1 VIMPSSAPYLILLQ
15 VIFVLSWSSG
25 FIGARL
31 GTEEAG
37 AINLLF
43 WRFLLVSICLLPFV
57 VHRLRTLSWAQVRYN
72 TVIGFLAQFAYL
84 VSVYIAI
91 RSGLPAGIAAI
102 ICALQPLITASM
114 SNRGQHERSGR
125 QEWVGL
131 GVGFAGV
138 SVVIFGEYN
147 LSTTR
152 LDLWLYALP
161 LIAAITLSIATLYQR
176 RQSVMATEHSKD
188 GLLMPLFLQ
197 STATLVLLTATGL
210 PLGLIEVPASTQV
223 WAAVAWLTLFS
234 TFIAYLS
241 LWILLTKL
249 SATRVS
255 ALVYLEPPVTLL
267 WAALMFGDA
276 IHWTTYVG
284 IAVVATGLAI
294 TRNPRRSGQEA
305 GVEHGG
311 TP

>member
-1 VIMPSSAPYLILLQ
+1 MPSSAPYLILLQ
-15 VIFVLSWSSG
+15 IIFVLSWSSG

-152 LDLWLYALP
+152 LDLWQYALP
-161 LIAAITLSIATLYQR
+161 LVAAITLSIATLYQR

>member
-1 VIMPSSAPYLILLQ
+1 MPSSAPYLILLQ

-31 GTEEAG
+31 GTEDAG

-57 VHRLRTLSWAQVRYN
+57 VRRLQALTWAQIRYN
-72 TVIGFLAQFAYL
+72 AVIGFLAQFAYL

-91 RSGLPAGIAAI
+91 RGGLPAGIAAI

-114 SNRGQHERSGR
+114 NNNQHERSGR
-125 QEWVGL
+125 QEWLGL

-138 SVVIFGEYN
+138 SMIIFAEYS
-147 LSTTR
+147 LSASQ
-152 LDLWLYALP
+152 LSLWLYALP

-176 RQSVMATEHSKD
+176 RQSIMATDHSKD

-197 STATLVLLTATGL
+197 STATLLLLTATGL

-267 WAALMFGDA
+267 WAALMFGDV

-284 IAVVATGLAI
+284 IAVVAAGIAI
-294 TRNPRRSGQEA
+294 TRHPGRSP
-305 GVEHGG
+305 
-311 TP
+311 TPANALSDTGDR

>member
-1 VIMPSSAPYLILLQ
+1 MPSSAPYLILLQ
-15 VIFVLSWSSG
+15 IIFVLSWSSG

>member
-1 VIMPSSAPYLILLQ
+1 MPSSAPYLILLQ

-114 SNRGQHERSGR
+114 SNRGQQERSGR

-138 SVVIFGEYN
+138 SVVIFGECN

>member
-1 VIMPSSAPYLILLQ
+1 MPSSAPYLILLQ

-57 VHRLRTLSWAQVRYN
+57 VHRLRALSWAQVRYN

-114 SNRGQHERSGR
+114 SNRGQQERSGR

>member
-1 VIMPSSAPYLILLQ
+1 MPSSAPYLILLQ

-114 SNRGQHERSGR
+114 SNRGQQERSGR

-311 TP
+311 PP

>member
-1 VIMPSSAPYLILLQ
+1 
-15 VIFVLSWSSG
+15 
-25 FIGARL
+25 
-31 GTEEAG
+31 
-37 AINLLF
+37 
-43 WRFLLVSICLLPFV
+43 
-57 VHRLRTLSWAQVRYN
+57 
-72 TVIGFLAQFAYL
+72 
-84 VSVYIAI
+84 
-91 RSGLPAGIAAI
+91 
-102 ICALQPLITASM
+102 M
-114 SNRGQHERSGR
+114 SNRDQHERSGR

-176 RQSVMATEHSKD
+176 RQSVMATDHSKD

-267 WAALMFGDA
+267 WAA
-276 IHWTTYVG
+276 
-284 IAVVATGLAI
+284 
-294 TRNPRRSGQEA
+294 
-305 GVEHGG
+305 
-311 TP
+311 

>member
-1 VIMPSSAPYLILLQ
+1 MPSSAPYLILLQ
-15 VIFVLSWSSG
+15 IIFVLSWSSG

-176 RQSVMATEHSKD
+176 RQSVMATDHSKD

>member
-1 VIMPSSAPYLILLQ
+1 MPSSAPYLILLQ

-114 SNRGQHERSGR
+114 SNRGQQERSGR

>member
-1 VIMPSSAPYLILLQ
+1 MPSNALYLILLQ
-15 VIFVLSWSSG
+15 AIFVLSWSSG

-31 GTEEAG
+31 GTEDAG

-57 VHRLRTLSWAQVRYN
+57 LHRLRAISWAQIRYN
-72 TVIGFLAQFAYL
+72 AVIGFLAQFAYL

-91 RSGLPAGIAAI
+91 RGGLPAGIAAI

-114 SNRGQHERSGR
+114 SNSDHHERSGR
-125 QEWVGL
+125 QEWLGL
-131 GVGFAGV
+131 GLGFAGV
-138 SVVIFGEYN
+138 SLIIFAEYS
-147 LSTTR
+147 LSATR

-176 RQSVMATEHSKD
+176 RQSIMATGHSKD
-188 GLLMPLFLQ
+188 GLLLPLFLQ
-197 STATLVLLTATGL
+197 STATLILLSTTGL

-223 WAAVAWLTLFS
+223 WVAVAWLTLFS

-255 ALVYLEPPVTLL
+255 ALVYLEPPVTLI
-267 WAALMFGDA
+267 WAALMFGDV

-284 IAVVATGLAI
+284 IAVVAAGIVI
-294 TRNPRRSGQEA
+294 TRQPRKSA
-305 GVEHGG
+305 APA
-311 TP
+311 TAP

>member
-1 VIMPSSAPYLILLQ
+1 MPSSAPYLILLQ
-15 VIFVLSWSSG
+15 IIFVLSWSSG

-57 VHRLRTLSWAQVRYN
+57 LHRLRTLSWAQVRYN

-91 RSGLPAGIAAI
+91 RGGLPAGIAAI

-114 SNRGQHERSGR
+114 SNRGQQERSGR

-176 RQSVMATEHSKD
+176 RQSVMATDHSKD

>member
-1 VIMPSSAPYLILLQ
+1 MQGSAPYLLILQ

-31 GTEEAG
+31 GTEDAG

-43 WRFLLVSICLLPFV
+43 WRFLLVSLCLLPLV
-57 VHRLRTLSWAQVRYN
+57 VHRLRTLSWGQLRYN
-72 TVIGFLAQFAYL
+72 AIIGFLAQFAYL

-91 RSGLPAGIAAI
+91 RGGLSAGIAAI
-102 ICALQPLITASM
+102 ICALQPLITASLT
-114 SNRGQHERSGR
+114 SRDQQERSGR
-125 QEWVGL
+125 QEWLGL
-131 GVGFAGV
+131 GIGFAGV
-138 SVVIFGEYN
+138 SMVIFGEYN

-176 RQSVMATEHSKD
+176 RQSVLATDHSKD

-197 STATLVLLTATGL
+197 STTTLVLLTTIGL
-210 PLGLIEVPASTQV
+210 PLGLIEVPTTTQV
-223 WAAVAWLTLFS
+223 WAAVVWLTLFS

-241 LWILLTKL
+241 LWMLLTKL

-255 ALVYLEPPVTLL
+255 TLVYLEPPVTLL

-276 IHWTTYVG
+276 IHWTTYAGILVVAAG
-284 IAVVATGLAI
+284 IAIAHKPNTSAS
-294 TRNPRRSGQEA
+294 PA
-305 GVEHGG
+305 KCVE
-311 TP
+311 

>member
-1 VIMPSSAPYLILLQ
+1 MPSSALYLILLQ
-15 VIFVLSWSSG
+15 AIFVLSWSSG
-25 FIGARL
+25 FIGARM
-31 GTEEAG
+31 GTEDAG

-43 WRFLLVSICLLPFV
+43 WRFLLVCACLLPFV
-57 VHRLRTLSWAQVRYN
+57 WHRLRALTWAQIRYN
-72 TVIGFLAQFAYL
+72 AVIGFLAQFAYL

-91 RSGLPAGIAAI
+91 RGGLPAGIAAI

-114 SNRGQHERSGR
+114 SNKDQQERSGL
-125 QEWVGL
+125 QEWLGL
-131 GVGFAGV
+131 GIGFAGV
-138 SVVIFGEYN
+138 SMVILGEYN

-176 RQSVMATEHSKD
+176 RQSVMATGHSKD

-197 STATLVLLTATGL
+197 STATLLLLTATGL
-210 PLGLIEVPASTQV
+210 PFGLIEVPASTQV
-223 WAAVAWLTLFS
+223 WTAVAWLTLFS

-241 LWILLTKL
+241 LWILLTRL

-284 IAVVATGLAI
+284 IAVVAAGIAI
-294 TRNPRRSGQEA
+294 TRNPRRSGRA
-305 GVEHGG
+305 ASVEHGSA
-311 TP
+311 P

>member
-1 VIMPSSAPYLILLQ
+1 MPSSAPYLILLQ

-91 RSGLPAGIAAI
+91 RGGLPAGIAAI

-176 RQSVMATEHSKD
+176 RQSVMATDHSKD

-223 WAAVAWLTLFS
+223 WAAVAWLTFFS

-294 TRNPRRSGQEA
+294 TRNPRRSGRAA

>member
-1 VIMPSSAPYLILLQ
+1 MPSSAPYLILLQ

-91 RSGLPAGIAAI
+91 RGGLPAGIAAI

-294 TRNPRRSGQEA
+294 TRNPRRSGRA
-305 GVEHGG
+305 ASVEHGG

>member
-1 VIMPSSAPYLILLQ
+1 MPSSAPYLILLQ

-31 GTEEAG
+31 GTEGAG

-57 VHRLRTLSWAQVRYN
+57 VHRLRMLSWAQLRYN
-72 TVIGFLAQFAYL
+72 AVIGFLAQFAYL

-91 RSGLPAGIAAI
+91 RGGLPAGIAAI

-114 SNRGQHERSGR
+114 SNNDQGERSGR
-125 QEWVGL
+125 QEWLGL
-131 GVGFAGV
+131 LVGFAGV
-138 SVVIFGEYN
+138 SAVILGEYN
-147 LSTTR
+147 LSAVR
-152 LDLWLYALP
+152 LELWLYALP

-176 RQSVMATEHSKD
+176 RQSVLETDHSKD

-197 STATLVLLTATGL
+197 STATLILLTATGL
-210 PLGLIEVPASTQV
+210 PLGLIEVPASPQV

-241 LWILLTKL
+241 LWVLLTKL
-249 SATRVS
+249 SATRVA

-276 IHWTTYVG
+276 IHWTTYLG
-284 IAVVATGLAI
+284 IAVVAAGIAI
-294 TRNPRRSGQEA
+294 TCTPRRSASPGKCAQ
-305 GVEHGG
+305 
-311 TP
+311 

>member
-1 VIMPSSAPYLILLQ
+1 MPSSAPYLILLQ

-197 STATLVLLTATGL
+197 SSATLVLLTATGL

-294 TRNPRRSGQEA
+294 TRNPRRLGQEA

>member
-1 VIMPSSAPYLILLQ
+1 MPSSAPYLILLQ

-31 GTEEAG
+31 GTEDAG

-43 WRFLLVSICLLPFV
+43 WRFLLVSLCLLPFV
-57 VHRLRTLSWAQVRYN
+57 VHRLRAVSWAQIRYN
-72 TVIGFLAQFAYL
+72 AVIGFLAQFAYL

-91 RSGLPAGIAAI
+91 RGGLPAGIAAI
-102 ICALQPLITASM
+102 ICSLQPLITASM
-114 SNRGQHERSGR
+114 SNKDRHERSGR
-125 QEWVGL
+125 QEWLGL

-138 SVVIFGEYN
+138 SVVILGEYS
-147 LSTTR
+147 LSTSR
-152 LDLWLYALP
+152 LELWLYALP
-161 LIAAITLSIATLYQR
+161 LVAAITLSIATLYQR
-176 RQSVMATEHSKD
+176 RQSVMATDHSKD
-188 GLLMPLFLQ
+188 GLLLPLFLQ
-197 STATLVLLTATGL
+197 STATLVLLTFTGV
-210 PLGLIEVPASTQV
+210 PLGLIEVPESAQV

-241 LWILLTKL
+241 LWVLLTKL

-276 IHWTTYVG
+276 IHWTTYAGVAVVAVG
-284 IAVVATGLAI
+284 IAVA
-294 TRNPRRSGQEA
+294 RSPSRSA
-305 GVEHGG
+305 STAPAVDR
-311 TP
+311 

>member
-15 VIFVLSWSSG
+15 IIFVLSWSSG

-57 VHRLRTLSWAQVRYN
+57 VHRLRTLSWAQVCYN

-91 RSGLPAGIAAI
+91 RGGLPAGIAAI

-114 SNRGQHERSGR
+114 SNRDQHERSGR

-176 RQSVMATEHSKD
+176 RQSVMATDHSKD

-294 TRNPRRSGQEA
+294 TRNPRRSGRA
-305 GVEHGG
+305 ASVEHGG
-311 TP
+311 PP

>member
-1 VIMPSSAPYLILLQ
+1 MPSSAPYLILLQ

-114 SNRGQHERSGR
+114 SNRGQQERSGR

-210 PLGLIEVPASTQV
+210 PQGLIEVPASTQV

>member
-1 VIMPSSAPYLILLQ
+1 MPSSVPYLILLQ
-15 VIFVLSWSSG
+15 AIFVLSWSSG

-31 GTEEAG
+31 GTEDAG

-43 WRFLLVSICLLPFV
+43 WHFLLVSVCLLPFV

-72 TVIGFLAQFAYL
+72 AVIGFLAQFAYL

-91 RSGLPAGIAAI
+91 RGGLPAGIAAI

-114 SNRGQHERSGR
+114 STKDHGERSGR
-125 QEWVGL
+125 QEWLGL
-131 GVGFAGV
+131 VVGFVGV
-138 SVVIFGEYN
+138 SAVILGEYS
-147 LSTTR
+147 LSAVR
-152 LDLWLYALP
+152 LELWLYALP

-176 RQSVMATEHSKD
+176 RQSVLETDHSKD

-197 STATLVLLTATGL
+197 SIATLILLTATGL
-210 PLGLIEVPASTQV
+210 PLGLIEAPASAQV
-223 WAAVAWLTLFS
+223 WAAVVWLTLFS

-276 IHWTTYVG
+276 IHWTTYLG
-284 IAVVATGLAI
+284 IAVVAAGIAI
-294 TRNPRRSGQEA
+294 TRTPRRSLSPGKCTQ
-305 GVEHGG
+305 
-311 TP
+311 

>member
-1 VIMPSSAPYLILLQ
+1 MPSSALYLILLQ
-15 VIFVLSWSSG
+15 AIFVLSWSSG
-25 FIGARL
+25 FIGARM
-31 GTEEAG
+31 GTEDAG

-43 WRFLLVSICLLPFV
+43 WRFLLVCACLLPFV
-57 VHRLRTLSWAQVRYN
+57 WHRLRVLTWAQIRYN
-72 TVIGFLAQFAYL
+72 AVIGFLAQFAYL

-91 RSGLPAGIAAI
+91 RGGLPAGIAAI

-114 SNRGQHERSGR
+114 SNKDQQERSGL
-125 QEWVGL
+125 QEWLGL
-131 GVGFAGV
+131 GIGFAGV
-138 SVVIFGEYN
+138 SMVILGEYS

-152 LDLWLYALP
+152 LDPWLYALP

-176 RQSVMATEHSKD
+176 RQSVMETGHSKD

-197 STATLVLLTATGL
+197 STATLLLLTATGL
-210 PLGLIEVPASTQV
+210 PFGLIEVPASTQV

-241 LWILLTKL
+241 LWILLTRL

-276 IHWTTYVG
+276 VHWTTYVG
-284 IAVVATGLAI
+284 IAVVAAGMAI
-294 TRNPRRSGQEA
+294 TRNPHRPRRAAS
-305 GVEHGG
+305 VEHGS
-311 TP
+311 PP

>member
-1 VIMPSSAPYLILLQ
+1 MPSSAPYLILLQ